1 MLLSVGDGLIVSWY
15 TNVPTTPPLL
25 HPAPPNHFKGRFRIS
40 FRINTSK
47 GVSQVFILNDLQKRL
62 SPLESALTPNQ
73 GGESK
78 ERPTPCPTC
87 ATRPPWLGRRC
98 FAAFAPCYVVCLQTN
113 TNCPSCKSFVLITI
127 QIAGG
132 GGVPVPSPFTIQT
145 TPHTCPV
152 LGCEFPPPDPF
163 CATDCSESAFDPTG
177 LRPYPVVYSSSG
189 TALGSGSRN
198 KVSPFKYSVLSI
210 QSKEC
215 SCGLSSRTCG
225 FPIGSGASGPGWP

>member
-62 SPLESALTPNQ
+62 SPLESALTRNQ
-73 GGESK
+73 GGGSK

-87 ATRPPWLGRRC
+87 ATRPPWLGSRC

-132 GGVPVPSPFTIQT
+132 GESVWQLRLTASVYCAEEAARCRIFSSTTRSKRICCRRACGTCWERIIFVSLSTAPWKSWTCRSLLRAIATRGIRPTIRR
-145 TPHTCPV
+145 C
-152 LGCEFPPPDPF
+152 C
-163 CATDCSESAFDPTG
+163 
-177 LRPYPVVYSSSG
+177 
-189 TALGSGSRN
+189 
-198 KVSPFKYSVLSI
+198 
-210 QSKEC
+210 
-215 SCGLSSRTCG
+215 
-225 FPIGSGASGPGWP
+225 